1 MITLEEIENIS
12 FRKAGFSGYKTEDVD
27 DFVDDVVEK
36 VKDLETEIEKLEIK
50 LKNQD
55 AEMKKLKE
63 KEDSVQE
70 ALISAQLSAKQTKTD
85 AEEKSKAIVEEAEQ
99 KAKKILS
106 EAQEKADQLNTDT
119 DAKIAELM
127 NQTMKGSS
135 DKIDENN
142 RIIEEQKKNIIKLM
156 GEAAKF
162 RNSLLQAY
170 KEHLSMINS
179 MQKSDDIKKNQQELD
194 EAYPTYDCN
203 RPQEVPQKAA
213 ADASTEKADKSEKS
227 DEDVK
232 EYTPASKK

>member
-1 MITLEEIENIS
+1 M
-12 FRKAGFSGYKTEDVD
+12 
-27 DFVDDVVEK
+27 
-36 VKDLETEIEKLEIK
+36 
-50 LKNQD
+50 NQ
-55 AEMKKLKE
+55 ALKE
-63 KEDSVQE
+63 
-70 ALISAQLSAKQTKTD
+70 
-85 AEEKSKAIVEEAEQ
+85 
-99 KAKKILS
+99 
-106 EAQEKADQLNTDT
+106 
-119 DAKIAELM
+119 
-127 NQTMKGSS
+127 SS